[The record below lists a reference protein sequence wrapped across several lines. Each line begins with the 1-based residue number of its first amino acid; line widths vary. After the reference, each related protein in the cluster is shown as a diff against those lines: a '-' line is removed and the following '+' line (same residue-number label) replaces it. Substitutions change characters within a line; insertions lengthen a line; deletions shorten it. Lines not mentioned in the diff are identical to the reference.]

1 LNAFRVKVLAI
12 AGKVPALRGT
22 VDAMISFST
31 PLWSGFAM
39 LASITLLLAGASSE
53 SRADIDDID
62 SLTQAQFKP
71 FARDLVSALSY
82 KAISPT
88 EPLGITGFDVG
99 LGLSVIETNTDL
111 PWGIALGSE
120 KSYLTVPRISLQK
133 GLPFGIDVGGLY
145 ATIPGTGI
153 QFFGAEVKYAL
164 VEGNVAL
171 PAIAIRAAA
180 IQLAGLEQLDLET
193 RTVELTISKG
203 LLNFTP
209 YAGVGKI
216 WGDVTPENSA
226 LKGLVKLSPESPDM
240 VRVFAGLNFSIF
252 LGSLAIEVE
261 KTGDN
266 FGASTK
272 VGIRF

>member
-53 SRADIDDID
+53 SRADIDDIN

-180 IQLAGLEQLDLET
+180 TQLAGLEQLDLET

>member
-1 LNAFRVKVLAI
+1 MNTFHGKVGAI
-12 AGKVPALRGT
+12 AGTVPALRST
-22 VDAMISFST
+22 VDAMIGFSI
-31 PLWSGFAM
+31 PLRAGFAM
-39 LASITLLLAGASSE
+39 LASVTLWLAGASSE
-53 SRADIDDID
+53 THADIDDID

-71 FARDLVSALSY
+71 FSRDLVSALSY
-82 KAISPT
+82 KAISPA

-99 LGLSVIETNTDL
+99 LGLSVIETNSNL

-120 KSYLTVPRISLQK
+120 KSYLAVPRISLQK

-164 VEGNVAL
+164 VDGNVAL

-180 IQLAGLEQLDLET
+180 TQLAGLEQLDLET

-226 LKGLVKLSPESPDM
+226 LKGVVKLSPESPDM

-266 FGASTK
+266 LGASTK